1 MDLELTIR
9 KLRKQMLIERI
20 AFGAF
25 ALILVLCWAAGHF
38 KDAKSLI
45 LVDGKP
51 VVCVPSATDAHD
63 ILTQIKSRTGCNP
76 SEISFKQDVRVE
88 RAPGNAYAISRHK
101 AYRTVLR
108 VVSPVVPKWAI
119 IVDGKP
125 AVAVPSREVAGEVLE
140 AAKRKF
146 ASEAHNLAE
155 EPQFKE
161 NVTVDIAAVDPSIYR
176 KTSDEAVKYLFS
188 DDVGTITKDA
198 VYVVQ
203 KGDVAGAIAARCG
216 LKLDE
221 LAALN
226 SDVHLDRLQIG
237 DRLRVK
243 TTSTRPKLTVVVR
256 DMVERTET
264 TPPPVQQVASAN
276 LYEGQ
281 TCVIAPGS
289 SGLRNVRVQTIYEN
303 GHKVGSET
311 VDEQILRTPTP
322 RRIAVG
328 MRHRR

>member
-1 MDLELTIR
+1 MDHELTIR
-9 KLRKQMLIERI
+9 GLRKQLLVERI
-20 AFGAF
+20 GFGAI
-25 ALILVLCWAAGHF
+25 ALILVICWTVGHF
-38 KDAKSLI
+38 RDAKSLI

-51 VVCVPSATDAHD
+51 VVCVPTASDARD

-88 RAPGNAYAISRHK
+88 RAPGNTFSVSRHK

-125 AVAVPSREVAGEVLE
+125 AVAVPTREIAGEVLE

-146 ASEAHNLAE
+146 GSLAHNLAE

-161 NVTVDIAAVDPSIYR
+161 SVTVDIAAVDPAIVR
-176 KTSDEAVKYLFS
+176 KTADEAVKFLFS
-188 DDVGTITKDA
+188 ESAPVTRDA
-198 VYVVQ
+198 IYIVQ
-203 KGDVAGAIAARCG
+203 KGDVAGAIAARCNV
-216 LKLDE
+216 KLAD
-221 LAALN
+221 LAAMNADMNLN
-226 SDVHLDRLQIG
+226 HLQIG

-243 TTSTRPKLTVVVR
+243 TTAARPKLTVVVR
-256 DMVERTET
+256 NMVERTESA
-264 TPPPVQQVASAN
+264 PPPVQQVSSAT

-281 TCVIAPGS
+281 SCVLSAGS
-289 SGLRNVRVQTIYEN
+289 SGLRKVRVETIYEN
-303 GHKVGSET
+303 GRKTSSET
-311 VDEQILRTPTP
+311 VDEQILRSPVP

-328 MRHRR
+328 MKHR